1 MKTEHE
7 LARALKEMMST
18 RSLNDISVS
27 ELSKKC
33 GISRKTFYY
42 HYHDIY
48 DLLTQ
53 VYLDEKIANI
63 GSATNI
69 NELINIIWEYYQKN
83 SKFID
88 ATLESAG
95 KDLFSEFIY
104 NAIYTTILK
113 FINRIDTDK
122 KLSLSE
128 KRNITRFY
136 AFGYSNSIV
145 YYLANYKNR
154 TINGLK
160 NSFLFLDDSNLKV
173 SVQKAIK
180 KAGNL

>member
-18 RSLNDISVS
+18 RSLDDISVS

-33 GISRKTFYY
+33 NISRKTFYY

-53 VYLDEKIANI
+53 VFLDEKIANLN
-63 GSATNI
+63 SANNI
-69 NELINIIWEYYQKN
+69 NDLIDIIWDYYQKN
-83 SKFID
+83 SSFVD
-88 ATLESAG
+88 ATLDSAG
-95 KDLFSEFIY
+95 KDLFSEFLY

-113 FINRIDTDK
+113 FINRIDSDK
-122 KLSLSE
+122 VLSLSI
-128 KRNITRFY
+128 KRSITRFY

-145 YYLANYKNR
+145 YYIENYKNKSLV
-154 TINGLK
+154 GLK
-160 NSFLFLDDSNLKV
+160 DNFMFLSDTNLKN

-180 KAGNL
+180 GK

>member
-18 RSLNDISVS
+18 RSLDDISVS

-33 GISRKTFYY
+33 NISRKTFYY

-53 VYLDEKIANI
+53 VFLDEKIANLN
-63 GSATNI
+63 SANNI
-69 NELINIIWEYYQKN
+69 NDLIDIIWDYYQKN
-83 SKFID
+83 NRFID
-88 ATLESAG
+88 ATLDSAG
-95 KDLFSEFIY
+95 KDLFSEFLY

-113 FINRIDTDK
+113 FVNRIDVDK
-122 KLSLSE
+122 VLSLAT
-128 KRNITRFY
+128 KRSITRFY
-136 AFGYSNSIV
+136 AFGYSSSIV
-145 YYLANYKNR
+145 YYIENYKNK
-154 TINGLK
+154 TLAGLK
-160 NSFLFLDDSNLKV
+160 GNFMFLDDSNLKN

-180 KAGNL
+180 GK